1 MKFSIITPTY
11 NSKRFIDETM
21 ESVLSQK
28 CCSDIEYIIV
38 DNCST
43 DGTIDIVRNYE
54 SLVKEGFYNSRSKT
68 VSLKWISEKDAGMYD
83 AINKGFSL
91 ATGDI
96 YGWINSDDIY
106 LPGAFD
112 SIGRSFLSFPDVK
125 WLKGIT
131 SYINEDTNI
140 FQAGKCFLYDQNWTR
155 EGIYGKEIYFIQQDS
170 VFWRSDLWKIVGGID
185 PNLKLAGDYYLWI
198 RFSEQTPL
206 YSIKAYI
213 SCFRKVEGQL
223 SREFTEYL
231 KECDTVSLPPGR
243 KRKLVRTYFR
253 FLEPKI
259 PVSFRPLLYRL
270 FFGNRALPFIKIT
283 NGKPEICNAH
293 YYIV

>member
-1 MKFSIITPTY
+1 MKFSIVTPTN
-11 NSKRFIDETM
+11 NSERYIGETM

-28 CCSDIEYIIV
+28 CRSDIEYIVI
-38 DNCST
+38 DNRST
-43 DGTIDIVRNYE
+43 DGTIDFVRKYDA
-54 SLVKEGFYNSRSKT
+54 LVNKGFYNSNNKT

-83 AINKGFSL
+83 AINKGFSF

-112 SIGRSFLSFPDVK
+112 SIGKSFLFFPDVK
-125 WLKGIT
+125 WIKGIT

-140 FQAGKCFLYDQNWTR
+140 FKTGKCFLYDQKWTR

-170 VFWRSDLWKIVGGID
+170 VFWRAALWKSVGGID

-213 SCFRKVEGQL
+213 SCFRRVEGQL
-223 SREFTEYL
+223 SRDFTAYL
-231 KECDTVSLPPGR
+231 KECDTVSPAPGR
-243 KRKLVRTYFR
+243 ERKLVRTYFH
-253 FLEPKI
+253 FVEPKI
-259 PVSFRPLLYRL
+259 PVPVRPFLYRL
-270 FFGNRALPFIKIT
+270 FFGKRALPFIRIT
-283 NGKPEICNAH
+283 NGKPEICKAH

>member
-11 NSKRFIDETM
+11 NSRRFIEETM

-28 CCSDIEYIIV
+28 CRSDIEYIVV
-38 DNCST
+38 DNCSM
-43 DGTIDIVRNYE
+43 DGTIDIVRKYE
-54 SLVKEGFYNSRSKT
+54 ALVTKGYYNSEGKT
-68 VSLKWISEKDAGMYD
+68 VSLKWISEKDTGMYD

-112 SIGRSFLSFPDVK
+112 SIERCFLSFPDVK

-131 SYINEDTNI
+131 SYINEATNI
-140 FQAGKCFLYDQNWTR
+140 FQTGKCFLYDQNWAR
-155 EGIYGKEIYFIQQDS
+155 EGMYGKETYFIQQAS
-170 VFWRSDLWKIVGGID
+170 VFWRSDLWKRVGGID

-198 RFSEQTPL
+198 RFAEQTPL
-206 YSIKAYI
+206 YPLKAYI

-223 SREFTEYL
+223 SSEFTAYL
-231 KECDTVSLPPGR
+231 RECDTVSPSHGG
-243 KRKLVRTYFR
+243 KRKLVRTYFQ
-253 FLEPKI
+253 FVEPKI
-259 PVSFRPLLYRL
+259 PVPFRPLLYRL
-270 FFGNRALPFIKIT
+270 FFINRALPFIRIT
-283 NGKPEICNAH
+283 NGRPEICKAR